1 MQLDFEV
8 VQRPASHR
16 DKPGGVLQQA
26 VTLRDFSYGTS
37 TRVGPAAFSLLVP
50 PSVIQSLSN

>member
-1 MQLDFEV
+1 MQLDSEV

-26 VTLRDFSYGTS
+26 VTLRDFNEGGTGGIFA
-37 TRVGPAAFSLLVP
+37 TGPTLGHSISFELTHR
-50 PSVIQSLSN
+50 

>member
-1 MQLDFEV
+1 MQLDSEV

-26 VTLRDFSYGTS
+26 VTLRDFNEGGTGS
-37 TRVGPAAFSLLVP
+37 IFATGPTLGHSISFELTHR
-50 PSVIQSLSN
+50 